1 MCNQNRLTWVCWWS
15 RRSQVTTLTEPTQIL
30 EQSGNKAE
38 EPGWNGPLGAWV
50 CKVST
55 PKCRCYCHERVR
67 SQNEQIN
74 VCFRKNR
81 NPQKKTLEGGEIR
94 CSQQQLPK
102 WTLHTELFQRICYWY
117 KSHWETWTRNGS
129 SWCDLQMWGWNAWSV
144 TIF

>member
-81 NPQKKTLEGGEIR
+81 NPQKKPLREVKLGAANNS
-94 CSQQQLPK
+94 SQSEHCILNFFK
-102 WTLHTELFQRICYWY
+102 GFVIGTSHTGKHEHVMAAVDVTY
-117 KSHWETWTRNGS
+117 KCEAE
-129 SWCDLQMWGWNAWSV
+129 MPEV
-144 TIF
+144 